1 MEYLRKADI
10 IFINQKTVKRHGGNF
25 VPPDNFLNEAPLDYL
40 IDVISSE
47 MFGEPLYPK
56 ISDKAGLYLFNI
68 IANHVFSDGNKRT
81 GLGTALLFLR
91 LNGYQLQDNL
101 ISIFEIN
108 KNTEYI
114 KQYYRDLG
122 YNDDWIEK
130 RLQSIEV
137 REKLTDISNPR
148 TSNEILLEFILE
160 VAKAEVSLEECQ
172 TWFERNIIKL

>member
-47 MFGEPLYPK
+47 MFGEPLYPN

-68 IANHVFSDGNKRT
+68 ISNHVFSDGNKRT
-81 GLGTALLFLR
+81 GLGAALLFLR

-114 KQYYRDLG
+114 KQYYRGLG
-122 YNDDWIEK
+122 YNDGWIEK
-130 RLQSIEV
+130 RLEIIEHH
-137 REKLTDISNPR
+137 EKSTDLTSPHA
-148 TSNEILLEFILE
+148 NEILLEFVLE

-172 TWFERNIIKL
+172 AWFERNIIKL